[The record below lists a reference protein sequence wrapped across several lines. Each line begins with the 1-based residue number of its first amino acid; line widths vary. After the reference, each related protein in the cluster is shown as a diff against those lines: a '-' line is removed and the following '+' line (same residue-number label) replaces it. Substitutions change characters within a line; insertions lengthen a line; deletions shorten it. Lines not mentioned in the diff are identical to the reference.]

1 MHRILTTAADHA
13 RAAGFDV
20 VHVVDGFEVRAGHA
34 TMRVATSGLRIDV
47 SFTPRGSAP
56 LRCQIEGL
64 DAVRQFVDG
73 IVELRDGETFAAEL
87 VDRLKGLE
95 GRPGRDAGQRPL
107 RIEAQARPGGTVRS
121 TP

>member
-1 MHRILTTAADHA
+1 MHRILTIVADHA

-20 VHVVDGFEVRAGHA
+20 LPLVDGFEARAGHA

-47 SFTPRGSAP
+47 SFTPRGPAP

-73 IVELRDGETFAAEL
+73 IVELRDGESLAAEF
-87 VDRLKGLE
+87 VDRLKGLD
-95 GRPGRDAGQRPL
+95 GRSGRDEGGRPL
-107 RIEAQARPGGTVRS
+107 RIEAQARPGGTVRP

>member
-1 MHRILTTAADHA
+1 MHRILTTVADHA

-20 VHVVDGFEVRAGHA
+20 LPLVDGFEARAGRA

-56 LRCQIEGL
+56 FRCQIEGL
-64 DAVRQFVDG
+64 DAVRRFVDG
-73 IVELRDGETFAAEL
+73 IVELHDGESLAAAL

-95 GRPGRDAGQRPL
+95 GTPGRDEGERPR